1 MSTAT
6 AEKMPLSAH
15 LREARR
21 RAVRAAVALLIGTV
35 IGYLTSDL
43 VMDVLRAP
51 ITELAASRSASLNYD
66 SVTGAFDLQLRMA
79 VYSGIILS
87 SPVWLGEIFGFL
99 TPGLTAKEKKYTFGF
114 LGAALPLFVAGCL
127 TGLYVF
133 PRMVE
138 VLTSFASS
146 EDSTILQASY
156 YFDFVFKIVIATG
169 IAFVLPV
176 FLVVL
181 NFIGVLPARTIAKAW
196 RVSIVGIVV
205 FAALVTPAADVLS
218 MFFVAA
224 PMALLFLAALAI
236 AWVHDRSRGYDDST
250 VIERSR
256 GEAPRIDRPRSSIT
270 EGTVT
275 TAPSSTTEP
284 STTGGSTT
292 EGSRTCS
299 A

>member
-1 MSTAT
+1 MSTAA
-6 AEKMPLSAH
+6 AEKMPLSTH
-15 LREARR
+15 LREART

-35 IGYLTSDL
+35 VGYFTSDL

-51 ITELAASRSASLNYD
+51 ITDLAASRSASLNYD
-66 SVTGAFDLQLRMA
+66 SVTGAFDLQLRIA

-114 LGAALPLFVAGCL
+114 LGAALPLFAVGCL

-138 VLTSFASS
+138 VLTSFAAS

-181 NFIGVLPARTIAKAW
+181 NFIGLLSARSIAKAW

-224 PMALLFLAALAI
+224 PMVLLFLAALAI
-236 AWVHDRSRGYDDST
+236 AWLHDRTRGY
-250 VIERSR
+250 RSNF
-256 GEAPRIDRPRSSIT
+256 EAPTADELETGRAQ
-270 EGTVT
+270 
-275 TAPSSTTEP
+275 TAPTER
-284 STTGGSTT
+284 
-292 EGSRTCS
+292 SRTCS

>member
-1 MSTAT
+1 MSAAA

-15 LREARR
+15 LREART
-21 RAVRAAVALLIGTV
+21 RAVRAAVALLFGTL
-35 IGYLTSDL
+35 IGYLTSDF

-51 ITELAASRSASLNYD
+51 ITELAESRSASLNFD
-66 SVTGAFDLQLRMA
+66 SVTGAFDLQLRIA
-79 VYSGIILS
+79 VYSGIIFAG
-87 SPVWLGEIFGFL
+87 PVWLGEIFGFL
-99 TPGLTAKEKKYTFGF
+99 TPGLTAKEKKVTFGF
-114 LGAALPLFVAGCL
+114 LGAALPLFAAGCL

-138 VLTSFASS
+138 VLTSFAAS

-181 NFIGVLPARTIAKAW
+181 NFIGLLSARSIARAW

-205 FAALVTPAADVLS
+205 FAALITPAADVLF
-218 MFFVAA
+218 MFVVAG

-236 AWVHDRSRGYDDST
+236 ASIHDRVRGHDRSIVDPPSDEGQPGRLQT
-250 VIERSR
+250 RLKER
-256 GEAPRIDRPRSSIT
+256 T
-270 EGTVT
+270 
-275 TAPSSTTEP
+275 
-284 STTGGSTT
+284 
-292 EGSRTCS
+292 RTCS

>member
-1 MSTAT
+1 MSTA
-6 AEKMPLSAH
+6 AVEKMPLSAH
-15 LREARR
+15 LREART
-21 RAVRAAVALLIGTV
+21 RAVRAAVALLIGTIV
-35 IGYLTSDL
+35 GYFTSDL

-51 ITELAASRSASLNYD
+51 ITDLAASRSASLNYD
-66 SVTGAFDLQLRMA
+66 SVTGAFDLQLRIA
-79 VYSGIILS
+79 VYSGIVLS
-87 SPVWLGEIFGFL
+87 SPVWLGELFGFL

-114 LGAALPLFVAGCL
+114 LGAALPLFAAGCL
-127 TGLYVF
+127 TGLYIF

-138 VLTSFASS
+138 VLTAFAST

-181 NFIGVLPARTIAKAW
+181 NFIGLLSARSIAKAW

-224 PMALLFLAALAI
+224 PMTLLFLAALVI
-236 AWVHDRSRGYDDST
+236 ACIHDRTRGYGNMADHAGDESVPT
-250 VIERSR
+250 DQNSAASEER
-256 GEAPRIDRPRSSIT
+256 
-270 EGTVT
+270 
-275 TAPSSTTEP
+275 
-284 STTGGSTT
+284 
-292 EGSRTCS
+292 SRTCS

>member
-1 MSTAT
+1 MSTAA

-15 LREARR
+15 LREARTR
-21 RAVRAAVALLIGTV
+21 TVRAAVALLIGTV
-35 IGYLTSDL
+35 IGYLTSDF

-51 ITELAASRSASLNYD
+51 ITELAESRSASLNFD
-66 SVTGAFDLQLRMA
+66 SVTAAFDLQLRIA
-79 VYSGIILS
+79 VYSGILLS

-99 TPGLTAKEKKYTFGF
+99 TPGLTAKEKKVTFGF
-114 LGAALPLFVAGCL
+114 LGAALPLFAAGCL

-133 PRMVE
+133 PQMVE
-138 VLTSFASS
+138 VLTSFAAS

-181 NFIGVLPARTIAKAW
+181 NFIGLLSARSIAKAW
-196 RVSIVGIVV
+196 RVSIVV
-205 FAALVTPAADVLS
+205 FAALITPAADVLS
-218 MFFVAA
+218 MFFVAG

-236 AWVHDRSRGYDDST
+236 ASIHDRTRGYD
-250 VIERSR
+250 RSVSIPQPE
-256 GEAPRIDRPRSSIT
+256 EAQPDREQPMT
-270 EGTVT
+270 EDRT
-275 TAPSSTTEP
+275 
-284 STTGGSTT
+284 
-292 EGSRTCS
+292 RTCS

>member
-1 MSTAT
+1 MSTAA

-15 LREARR
+15 LREARTR
-21 RAVRAAVALLIGTV
+21 TVRAAVALLIGTV
-35 IGYLTSDL
+35 IGYLTSDF

-51 ITELAASRSASLNYD
+51 ITELAESRSASLNFD
-66 SVTGAFDLQLRMA
+66 SVTGAFDLQLRIA
-79 VYSGIILS
+79 VYSGIILA

-99 TPGLTAKEKKYTFGF
+99 TPGLTAKEKKVTFGF
-114 LGAALPLFVAGCL
+114 LGAALPLFAAGCL

-133 PRMVE
+133 PRMLE
-138 VLTSFASS
+138 VLTSFAAS

-181 NFIGVLPARTIAKAW
+181 NFIGVLSARSIARAW

-205 FAALVTPAADVLS
+205 FAALITPAADVLS
-218 MFFVAA
+218 MFVIGG

-236 AWVHDRSRGYDDST
+236 ASIHDRARGHDRSVGELHLDEDQAGRVQT
-250 VIERSR
+250 RLKER
-256 GEAPRIDRPRSSIT
+256 T
-270 EGTVT
+270 
-275 TAPSSTTEP
+275 
-284 STTGGSTT
+284 
-292 EGSRTCS
+292 RTCS

>member
-1 MSTAT
+1 MSTAA
-6 AEKMPLSAH
+6 AEKLPLSAH
-15 LREARR
+15 LREART

-35 IGYLTSDL
+35 VGYFTSDL

-51 ITELAASRSASLNYD
+51 ITDLAASRSASLNYD
-66 SVTGAFDLQLRMA
+66 SVTGAFDLQLRIA

-114 LGAALPLFVAGCL
+114 LGAALPLFVVGCL

-181 NFIGVLPARTIAKAW
+181 NFIGLLSARSIAKAW

-224 PMALLFLAALAI
+224 PMVLLFLAALAI
-236 AWVHDRSRGYDDST
+236 AWLHDRTRGY
-250 VIERSR
+250 RSNL
-256 GEAPRIDRPRSSIT
+256 EAPTADELETGRAQ
-270 EGTVT
+270 
-275 TAPSSTTEP
+275 TAPTER
-284 STTGGSTT
+284 
-292 EGSRTCS
+292 SRTCS

>member
-1 MSTAT
+1 MSTA

-15 LREARR
+15 LREART

-35 IGYLTSDL
+35 IGYLTSDF

-51 ITELAASRSASLNYD
+51 ITELAESRSASLNYD
-66 SVTGAFDLQLRMA
+66 SVTGAFDLQLRIA
-79 VYSGIILS
+79 VYTGIVLS

-99 TPGLTAKEKKYTFGF
+99 TPGLTAKEKKVTFGF
-114 LGAALPLFVAGCL
+114 LGAAVPLFVAGCL

-138 VLTSFASS
+138 VLTSFAAS

-169 IAFVLPV
+169 VAFVLPV

-181 NFIGVLPARTIAKAW
+181 NFIGLLPARSIAKAW
-196 RVSIVGIVV
+196 RAAIVAIVI
-205 FAALVTPAADVLS
+205 FAALITPAADVLS

-224 PMALLFLAALAI
+224 PMALLFLAALVI
-236 AWVHDRSRGYDDST
+236 ACIHDRTRCYGRMVGDPH
-250 VIERSR
+250 VEEERSGR
-256 GEAPRIDRPRSSIT
+256 VPIT
-270 EGTVT
+270 
-275 TAPSSTTEP
+275 PTER
-284 STTGGSTT
+284 T
-292 EGSRTCS
+292 RTCS

>member
-1 MSTAT
+1 MSTAA

-15 LREARR
+15 LREART

-66 SVTGAFDLQLRMA
+66 SVTGAFDLRLRIA

-87 SPVWLGEIFGFL
+87 SPVWLSEIFGFL
-99 TPGLTAKEKKYTFGF
+99 TPGLTTKEKKVTFGF
-114 LGAALPLFVAGCL
+114 LGAALPLFITGCL

-181 NFIGVLPARTIAKAW
+181 NVIGLLSARTIAKAW

-218 MFFVAA
+218 MLFVAA
-224 PMALLFLAALAI
+224 PMALLFLTALAI
-236 AWVHDRSRGYDDST
+236 ASIHDRARGYGGATVESDADEWPTGRPQAAST
-250 VIERSR
+250 ERN
-256 GEAPRIDRPRSSIT
+256 RP
-270 EGTVT
+270 
-275 TAPSSTTEP
+275 
-284 STTGGSTT
+284 
-292 EGSRTCS
+292 CS

>member
-1 MSTAT
+1 MSTA

-15 LREARR
+15 LREART

-35 IGYLTSDL
+35 IGYLTSDF

-51 ITELAASRSASLNYD
+51 ITELAESRSASLNYD
-66 SVTGAFDLQLRMA
+66 SVTGAFDLQLRIA
-79 VYSGIILS
+79 VYSGIVLS

-99 TPGLTAKEKKYTFGF
+99 TPGLTAKEKKVTFGF
-114 LGAALPLFVAGCL
+114 LGAAVPLFVAGCL

-138 VLTSFASS
+138 VLTSFAAS

-169 IAFVLPV
+169 VAFVLPV

-181 NFIGVLPARTIAKAW
+181 NFIGLLSARSIAKAW
-196 RVSIVGIVV
+196 RVSIVAIVV

-224 PMALLFLAALAI
+224 PMALLFLAALVI
-236 AWVHDRSRGYDDST
+236 ACIHDRARGYGRMVGDPH
-250 VIERSR
+250 VEEERSGR
-256 GEAPRIDRPRSSIT
+256 VPIT
-270 EGTVT
+270 
-275 TAPSSTTEP
+275 PTER
-284 STTGGSTT
+284 T
-292 EGSRTCS
+292 RTCS

>member
-1 MSTAT
+1 MSTA
-6 AEKMPLSAH
+6 AGVMLPLSAL
-15 LREARR
+15 LREAGS

-35 IGYLTSDL
+35 VGYFTSDL

-51 ITELAASRSASLNYD
+51 ITDLAASRSASLNYD
-66 SVTGAFDLQLRMA
+66 SVTGAFDLQLRIA

-114 LGAALPLFVAGCL
+114 LGAALPLFVVGCL

-181 NFIGVLPARTIAKAW
+181 NFIGLLSARSIAKAW

-224 PMALLFLAALAI
+224 PMVLLFLAALAI
-236 AWVHDRSRGYDDST
+236 AWLHDRARGYRSNLGAPTADELKT
-250 VIERSR
+250 GRAQTTPTER
-256 GEAPRIDRPRSSIT
+256 
-270 EGTVT
+270 
-275 TAPSSTTEP
+275 
-284 STTGGSTT
+284 
-292 EGSRTCS
+292 SRTCS

>member
-1 MSTAT
+1 MSTAA

-15 LREARR
+15 LREART

-35 IGYLTSDL
+35 VGYFTSDL

-51 ITELAASRSASLNYD
+51 ITDLAASRSASLNYD
-66 SVTGAFDLQLRMA
+66 SVTGAFDLQLRIA

-114 LGAALPLFVAGCL
+114 LGAALPLFVVGCL

-181 NFIGVLPARTIAKAW
+181 NFIGLLSARSIAKAW

-224 PMALLFLAALAI
+224 PMVLLFLAALAI
-236 AWVHDRSRGYDDST
+236 AWLHDRARGY
-250 VIERSR
+250 RANL
-256 GEAPRIDRPRSSIT
+256 EAPTADELKTGRAQ
-270 EGTVT
+270 
-275 TAPSSTTEP
+275 TAPTER
-284 STTGGSTT
+284 
-292 EGSRTCS
+292 SRTCS

>member
-1 MSTAT
+1 MSTAA

-15 LREARR
+15 LREART
-21 RAVRAAVALLIGTV
+21 RAVRAAVALLIGTIV
-35 IGYLTSDL
+35 GYFTSDL

-51 ITELAASRSASLNYD
+51 ITDLAASRSASLNYD
-66 SVTGAFDLQLRMA
+66 SVTGAFDLQLRIA

-87 SPVWLGEIFGFL
+87 SPVWLGEAFGFL
-99 TPGLTAKEKKYTFGF
+99 TPGLTAKEKTYTFGF
-114 LGAALPLFVAGCL
+114 LGAALPLFVVGCL

-138 VLTSFASS
+138 VLTSFAAS

-156 YFDFVFKIVIATG
+156 YFDFVFKIVIAG

-181 NFIGVLPARTIAKAW
+181 NFIGLLSARSIAKAW

-224 PMALLFLAALAI
+224 PMVLLFLAALAI
-236 AWVHDRSRGYDDST
+236 AWLHDRVRGY
-250 VIERSR
+250 RSNL
-256 GEAPRIDRPRSSIT
+256 EAPTADELKTGRAQ
-270 EGTVT
+270 
-275 TAPSSTTEP
+275 TAPTER
-284 STTGGSTT
+284 
-292 EGSRTCS
+292 SRTCS

>member
-1 MSTAT
+1 MTAAT
-6 AEKMPLSAH
+6 AAQKMPLSAH
-15 LREARR
+15 MREART

-35 IGYLTSDL
+35 IGYLTSGL

-51 ITELAASRSASLNYD
+51 ITEIAESRSASLNYD
-66 SVTGAFDLQLRMA
+66 SVTGAFDLQLRIA
-79 VYSGIILS
+79 LYSGIILS

-99 TPGLTAKEKKYTFGF
+99 TPGLTAKERKYTFGF
-114 LGAALPLFVAGCL
+114 LAVAIPLYLAGCL

-156 YFDFVFKIVIATG
+156 YFDFVFKIVLATG

-176 FLVVL
+176 ILVML
-181 NFIGVLPARTIAKAW
+181 NSMGLLSARTIAKAW

-218 MFFVAA
+218 MVFVAA
-224 PMALLFLAALAI
+224 PMILLFLAALAV
-236 AWVHDRSRGYDDST
+236 AWVHDRRHDGD
-250 VIERSR
+250 E
-256 GEAPRIDRPRSSIT
+256 GET
-270 EGTVT
+270 HL
-275 TAPSSTTEP
+275 P
-284 STTGGSTT
+284 ST
-292 EGSRTCS
+292 ERSRTCS

>member
-1 MSTAT
+1 MSTAA

-15 LREARR
+15 LREART
-21 RAVRAAVALLIGTV
+21 RAVRAAVALLVSTV
-35 IGYLTSDL
+35 VGYFTSDL

-51 ITELAASRSASLNYD
+51 ITDLAASRSASLNYD
-66 SVTGAFDLQLRMA
+66 SVTGAFDLQLRIA

-114 LGAALPLFVAGCL
+114 LGAALPLFVVGCL

-181 NFIGVLPARTIAKAW
+181 NFIGLLSARSIAKAW

-224 PMALLFLAALAI
+224 PMVLLFLAALAI
-236 AWVHDRSRGYDDST
+236 AWLHDRTRGY
-250 VIERSR
+250 RANL
-256 GEAPRIDRPRSSIT
+256 EAPTADELKTGRAQ
-270 EGTVT
+270 
-275 TAPSSTTEP
+275 TAPTER
-284 STTGGSTT
+284 
-292 EGSRTCS
+292 SRTCS

>member
-1 MSTAT
+1 MSTA

-15 LREARR
+15 LREART

-35 IGYLTSDL
+35 IGYLTSDF

-51 ITELAASRSASLNYD
+51 ITELAESRSASLNYD
-66 SVTGAFDLQLRMA
+66 SVTGAFDLQLRIA
-79 VYSGIILS
+79 VYSGIVLS

-99 TPGLTAKEKKYTFGF
+99 TPGLTAKEKKVTFGF
-114 LGAALPLFVAGCL
+114 LGAAVPLFAAGCL

-138 VLTSFASS
+138 VLTSFAAS

-169 IAFVLPV
+169 VAFVLPV

-181 NFIGVLPARTIAKAW
+181 NFIGLLSARSIARAW
-196 RVSIVGIVV
+196 RAAIVAIVI
-205 FAALVTPAADVLS
+205 FAALITPAADVLS

-224 PMALLFLAALAI
+224 PMALLFLAALVI
-236 AWVHDRSRGYDDST
+236 ACIHDRTRGYGRMVGDPH
-250 VIERSR
+250 VEEERSGR
-256 GEAPRIDRPRSSIT
+256 VPIT
-270 EGTVT
+270 
-275 TAPSSTTEP
+275 PTERN
-284 STTGGSTT
+284 
-292 EGSRTCS
+292 RTCS

>member
-1 MSTAT
+1 MSTA

-15 LREARR
+15 LREART

-35 IGYLTSDL
+35 IGYLTSDF

-51 ITELAASRSASLNYD
+51 ITELAESRSASLNYD
-66 SVTGAFDLQLRMA
+66 SVTGAFDLQLRIA
-79 VYSGIILS
+79 VYSGIVLS

-99 TPGLTAKEKKYTFGF
+99 TPGLTAKEKKVTFGF
-114 LGAALPLFVAGCL
+114 LGAAVPLFVAGCL
-127 TGLYVF
+127 TGLFIF

-138 VLTSFASS
+138 VLTSFAAS

-169 IAFVLPV
+169 VAFVLPV

-181 NFIGVLPARTIAKAW
+181 NFIGLLSARSIARAW
-196 RVSIVGIVV
+196 RVSIVAIVV

-224 PMALLFLAALAI
+224 PMALLFLAALVI
-236 AWVHDRSRGYDDST
+236 ACIHDRARGYDRMAGDPR
-250 VIERSR
+250 VEEERR
-256 GEAPRIDRPRSSIT
+256 GRVPIT
-270 EGTVT
+270 
-275 TAPSSTTEP
+275 PTER
-284 STTGGSTT
+284 T
-292 EGSRTCS
+292 RTCS

>member
-1 MSTAT
+1 MSTAA
-6 AEKMPLSAH
+6 AEKMPLSTH
-15 LREARR
+15 LREART

-35 IGYLTSDL
+35 VGYFTSDL

-51 ITELAASRSASLNYD
+51 ITDLAASRSASLNYD
-66 SVTGAFDLQLRMA
+66 SVTGAFDLQLRIA

-114 LGAALPLFVAGCL
+114 LGAALPLFVVGCL

-181 NFIGVLPARTIAKAW
+181 NFIGLLSARSIAKAW

-224 PMALLFLAALAI
+224 PMVLLFLAALAI
-236 AWVHDRSRGYDDST
+236 AWLHARARRYRSNLGAPTADELKTGRAQT
-250 VIERSR
+250 TPTER
-256 GEAPRIDRPRSSIT
+256 
-270 EGTVT
+270 
-275 TAPSSTTEP
+275 
-284 STTGGSTT
+284 
-292 EGSRTCS
+292 SRTCS